1 MAIMLVFM
9 AILFGVQ
16 YYHTKVSPPP
26 PPSKSA
32 ASQSSASQSS
42 TTQPPPAPAAAAA
55 ATAPAPAVRPPTT
68 AQPAVVASSEATTT
82 IENKY
87 YRIKFSNR
95 GAQVISWML
104 KGPQFTDNQGKP
116 LELVNTQAA
125 KLLGYPMSLYSYD
138 GVSLPISSIRRDNK
152 TVTATLAGN
161 VPTGVSGRSVSI
173 NGVSDSSFDG
183 TYVVS
188 QTAANTLTYSQDY
201 GDNAASS
208 GGTLATVNGQ
218 TAEALNHALFVPS
231 ESGDLTAPAS
241 LSFKYSM
248 GDLQATKTFSFDPDT
263 YVIHA
268 EVVVTRDGQPIRAL
282 LSWPGG
288 FGDQN
293 EDYSGRGYS
302 NSQINTYRNGSDDHR
317 APKKVSGGET
327 LNGPFDWA
335 GTSDAFFAAV
345 FLPDSPATATLATLH
360 NQIDVSKEI
369 KRVGFG
375 SGSAPTKT
383 VLQPILGAAMGDVN
397 GVSRMQVF
405 VGPKAISLLKQIH
418 AADPKVTLEPMLE
431 FGFWGFIGKYLFIAL
446 QFIHKFVANVPG
458 SWGWAIVLL
467 TVLINVLILPA
478 RIKSMQSA
486 LKMQRIQPQMDA
498 IKEKY
503 KKFKVTDPKRNEM
516 NAEIMELQKKHGVN
530 MFGGC
535 IPTLVTL
542 PLLYAFYSMLPA
554 VVELRHAPW
563 LWLPDLQAPD
573 PWHILPILTIIF
585 QFLSQYYTPSP
596 GVDPQQQKMM
606 AYMMPA
612 IFGYFTWNYSS
623 GLALYW
629 IVGLLIGVGQQMIMN
644 RTSLGLEMREIALK
658 RAARKK

>member
-1 MAIMLVFM
+1 MTIMLVFM

-16 YYHTKVSPPP
+16 YYHTKISPPP
-26 PPSKSA
+26 PPSKTA
-32 ASQSSASQSS
+32 ASQSSPSQSPTS
-42 TTQPPPAPAAAAA
+42 QSPAPPEA
-55 ATAPAPAVRPPTT
+55 ATPAVQPPTT

-95 GAQVISWML
+95 GAQVVSWML

-138 GVSLPISSIRRDNK
+138 GASLPISSIRRDNK

-161 VPTGVSGRSVSI
+161 IPAGVSGRSVSI

-188 QTAANTLTYSQDY
+188 QTAANTITYSQDY

-218 TAEALNHALFVPS
+218 TAEALNRALFVSS
-231 ESGDLTAPAS
+231 ESGDLTAPAAVT
-241 LSFKYSM
+241 FKYSM
-248 GDLQATKTFSFDPDT
+248 GDLQATKTFSFDPNT

-268 EVVVTRDGQPIRAL
+268 EVLVTRGGQPVRAL

-293 EDYSGRGYS
+293 EDYSGRGYAD
-302 NSQINTYRNGSDDHR
+302 SQINTDKNGSDDHL
-317 APKKVSGGET
+317 APKKISGGET

-335 GTSDAFFAAV
+335 GTSDLFFAAV
-345 FLPDSPATATLATLH
+345 FLPDSPATATVATLH
-360 NQIDVSKEI
+360 SQIDVSKTL

-375 SGSAPTKT
+375 SGSAPTKA
-383 VLQPILGAAMGDVN
+383 VLQPVLGAAMGDVS
-397 GVSRMQVF
+397 GESRMNIF
-405 VGPKAISLLKQIH
+405 VGPKAINVLKQVH
-418 AADPKVTLEPMLE
+418 ATNPKITLEPMLE

-446 QFIHKFVANVPG
+446 QFIHRFVANVPG

-467 TVLINVLILPA
+467 TILINVLVLPA

-503 KKFKVTDPKRNEM
+503 KKYKVTDPKRNEM

-542 PLLYAFYSMLPA
+542 PLLYAFFTMLPR
-554 VVELRHAPW
+554 VVELRHATW
-563 LWLPDLQAPD
+563 LWLPDLQAAD
-573 PWHILPILTIIF
+573 PWHILPILTILF

-606 AYMMPA
+606 AFMMPA
-612 IFGYFTWNYSS
+612 IFGYMTWNYAS
-623 GLALYW
+623 GIALYW
-629 IVGLLIGVGQQMIMN
+629 LLGLLIGVAQQMVMN
-644 RTSLGLEMREIALK
+644 RTSLGREMREIALR